1 MSLGLL
7 VLLLA
12 AQNSLAQ
19 ESSISGVVTDW
30 ITGEPLSKVQV
41 LAETS
46 DGRRPPAGTITDS
59 KGSFS
64 LVHLQPGEYQLKGVR
79 NGYIETYYGARRAD
93 SKGTTLT
100 LGPGIEPKNLQLKLL
115 PFAVVAGTVRDPDG
129 EPLAEARVALIAIT
143 YRNGM

>member
-1 MSLGLL
+1 MSLSLL
-7 VLLLA
+7 VLILA
-12 AQNSLAQ
+12 AQNIPQ
-19 ESSISGVVTDW
+19 ESSVSGVVTDW
-30 ITGEPLSKVQV
+30 ITGEPLSKMKV

-59 KGSFS
+59 NGSFS
-64 LVHLQPGEYQLKGVR
+64 LVHLQPGEYRLKGVR

-129 EPLAEARVALIAIT
+129 EPLADAR
-143 YRNGM
+143 